1 MFFDELSNGEWTLLA
16 PIACDKP
23 TPCVSRRG
31 RPRAEPRVVA
41 NAILWILTT
50 GEPWSRLPGQYPSI
64 PTCRSRFEEW
74 RSNGALG
81 AMIQLLSHSGRTFA
95 YIPELS
101 SPVTRRAP
109 ERGTRRLSD
118 DGLPSVQWNSA
129 DSWQALPT
137 RISGSYSVDP
147 FAQITRQLCSQI
159 LDAPMC
165 IKSPTVEAADLP
177 RQSVCHRESLWMG
190 IPSNGIKA
198 TDRRGYVIYAA
209 ADPVANGLFRAW
221 AEIVQDGRR
230 IARSG
235 LIGSRF
241 SDLDAAQEYALD
253 WARKWIDNESGTQP
267 AAQTSLAAE
276 ITSPPTKHQVRE
288 PAMEETYVQTGQ
300 EQARSGRDDVRT
312 WSSSGA
318 HDDHAPG
325 QAIHA
330 GVR

>member
-1 MFFDELSNGEWTLLA
+1 
-16 PIACDKP
+16 
-23 TPCVSRRG
+23 
-31 RPRAEPRVVA
+31 
-41 NAILWILTT
+41 
-50 GEPWSRLPGQYPSI
+50 
-64 PTCRSRFEEW
+64 
-74 RSNGALG
+74 
-81 AMIQLLSHSGRTFA
+81 
-95 YIPELS
+95 
-101 SPVTRRAP
+101 
-109 ERGTRRLSD
+109 
-118 DGLPSVQWNSA
+118 
-129 DSWQALPT
+129 
-137 RISGSYSVDP
+137 
-147 FAQITRQLCSQI
+147 
-159 LDAPMC
+159 
-165 IKSPTVEAADLP
+165 
-177 RQSVCHRESLWMG
+177 MG